1 MSILSIISLG
11 IGILLF
17 WAVSN
22 YGKNTV
28 LGAGGSLVLAIL
40 MTPILAYFIIMI
52 FFNPKKAKLKKIYL
66 LPKKQYH

>member
-1 MSILSIISLG
+1 MSVVSIILIG

-28 LGAGGSLVLAIL
+28 LGAWGSLVLAIL
-40 MTPILAYFIIMI
+40 MTPIPAYFIIMI
-52 FFNPKKAKLKKIYL
+52 FLSPKKARLKKIFL
-66 LPKKQYH
+66 LPKKQCH